1 MSRTGGVVAF
11 TIPGQGHIS
20 RMLPLVAG
28 LCEMGVPVDF
38 YAHEMARSPIERT
51 GARFHDLYA
60 GRDMDVPDGTSRPV
74 PMRNVSFAGYWGE
87 EIALE
92 VAALGPRLVIHD
104 TFAVI
109 GRVVAFH
116 LGIPRVNMRAGHN
129 LEPRR
134 ALAALEAE
142 EGSIAVAEACRASVD
157 LLRER
162 HGMPDASPFSFFID
176 NGADLN
182 ICSEPPE
189 FLAEDQRPPFEPLAF
204 FGSCW
209 PSSGAPGATP
219 EPDFFGPDAS
229 SCLRVYVGLGT
240 AKWLM
245 CPDRAMALLAT
256 MADAI
261 EAAPDVRGLIGL
273 GNPRIPPRSVE
284 HLIRANVRVEPY
296 VDQVEALR
304 QASLY
309 VTHHGLNST
318 HEAIYHEVPMVSCPL
333 FGDQPVLAARC
344 QELGLSVPLE
354 RHADGLTTVDDVHR
368 AFERVRRER
377 ESLKASL
384 LRARQWEVAVMERRP
399 EVLRRIVNL
408 MN

>member
-1 MSRTGGVVAF
+1 MTGGVIAF

-28 LCEMGVPVDF
+28 LCEMGIPVDF
-38 YAHEMARSPIERT
+38 YAHEMARRSIERT

-87 EIALE
+87 AIARE
-92 VAALGPRLVIHD
+92 AAALRPRLLVHD

-129 LEPRR
+129 LEPNR
-134 ALAALEAE
+134 ALAALEAAP
-142 EGSIAVAEACRASVD
+142 GSVDVADACYAAVAS
-157 LLRER
+157 LRQR
-162 HGMPDASPFSFFID
+162 HGIPDASPFSFFID
-176 NGADLN
+176 DGADLN

-189 FLAEDQRPPFEPLAF
+189 FLAEDQRAPFEPLAF
-204 FGSCW
+204 FGSCF
-209 PSSGAPGATP
+209 PDGGGSRGMPAADLFGPGA
-219 EPDFFGPDAS
+219 D

-245 CPDRAMALLAT
+245 CPERAVALLST
-256 MADAI
+256 MADAL
-261 EAAPDVRGLIGL
+261 AMRPDIRGLIAL
-273 GNPRIPPRSVE
+273 GNPMLPPEVAERLV
-284 HLIRANVRVEPY
+284 RPNVRVEPY
-296 VDQVEALR
+296 VDQTEALR
-304 QASLY
+304 RASVY

-318 HEAIYHEVPMVSCPL
+318 HEAVYHRVPMISCPL

-344 QELGLSVPLE
+344 QELGLAVPLALG
-354 RHADGLTTVDDVHR
+354 ADGLATVQDVHR
-368 AFERVRRER
+368 ALAQVERER
-377 ESLKASL
+377 PVLEASL
-384 LRARQWEVAVMERRP
+384 ARAREWEIAVMNRRP
-399 EVLRRIVNL
+399 EVLRRIVSL